1 MATLWHGR
9 FEGGSAE
16 ALQALNDSLGF
27 DRRMFREDLAG
38 SRAHVRMLA
47 RVGLMSVVDSEAVL
61 VALDTV
67 EVEMSDGSF
76 AFAVGDD
83 FERQFAHHSLQRMG
97 ECFTVVH
104 AGLLIAEQH
113 DRIVG

>member
-76 AFAVGDD
+76 AFAVGDED
-83 FERQFAHHSLQRMG
+83 IHTAVERRVTEL
-97 ECFTVVH
+97 
-104 AGLLIAEQH
+104 AGDA
-113 DRIVG
+113 GA